1 MGVKLR
7 LSVAGLLALIVA
19 ASLAAGGRANT
30 KELGSIHSGRAA
42 PSAPCRG
49 EDLTVRHVTD
59 DAAMGGHNTIEYA
72 FTNNSSTPCTLKGYP
87 RFELS
92 DNSGKVRPDGR
103 AIDSQQLP
111 GDETRQPP
119 RLVILAPGRE
129 ALFHVYYN
137 NGGAGYMGKPCPL
150 ARRVR
155 IRAPGTR
162 RSFVLHEDIRSCRSV
177 LVSAV
182 RSSPSP

>member
-1 MGVKLR
+1 MR
-7 LSVAGLLALIVA
+7 VAGLLALIVA
-19 ASLAAGGRANT
+19 ASLVAGGQANT
-30 KELGSIHSGRAA
+30 KEIASIRSGSAA
-42 PSAPCRG
+42 AASPCRG

-72 FTNNSSTPCTLKGYP
+72 FANNSSSPCTLKGYP
-87 RFELS
+87 RFELL
-92 DNSGKVRPDGR
+92 DRSGRVRPDGR

-129 ALFHVYYN
+129 ASFHVYYN

-155 IRAPGTR
+155 IKAPGTR
-162 RSFVLHEDIRSCRSV
+162 KSFVLHEDIRSCRSV

-182 RSSPSP
+182 GKSLSQ

>member
-1 MGVKLR
+1 MR
-7 LSVAGLLALIVA
+7 VAGLLALVVA
-19 ASLAAGGRANT
+19 ALLAAGRQANT
-30 KELGSIHSGRAA
+30 KEIASIHNASAA

-72 FTNNSSTPCTLKGYP
+72 FTNDSATPCTLKGYP
-87 RFELS
+87 QVELL
-92 DNSGKVRPDGR
+92 DRSGRVRPDGR

-111 GDETRQPP
+111 GVENRQPP

-129 ALFHVYYN
+129 ASFKVYYN

-155 IRAPGTR
+155 IQAPGTK
-162 RSFVLHEDIRSCRSV
+162 RSFVLPEEIRSCRSV

-182 RSSPSP
+182 RNSPSP